1 MQKKILLISIPSI
14 IAVIAVTI
22 GILYVLRPPA
32 DTASEGQTD
41 TNTAPIY
48 VVDTS
53 KDYGAC
59 TYLDKS
65 VIKEVLGEAATE
77 LQGPDNVGRAG
88 RVQTIEGGPEPTVT
102 MDSQTCVYGFVSG
115 GTIENGFNVNNGFS
129 VIASQPAEQKDY
141 DQLIANYNDD
151 VMFEKVEGLGEAAFY
166 RANIGEQYDLASFE
180 LVVLDSIMAHTYTI
194 NQPAESVSFTAE
206 SAKIALQT
214 IATTKNE

>member
-32 DTASEGQTD
+32 DTTPEGQTD

-65 VIKEVLGEAATE
+65 VIKEVLGEPASE

-102 MDSQTCVYGFVSG
+102 MDSQTCVYGFISG

-151 VMFEKVEGLGEAAFY
+151 VMFEKIEGLGEAAFY

-180 LVVLDSIMAHTYTI
+180 LVVLDSLMAHTYTI
-194 NQPAESVSFTAE
+194 NQPADAVSFTAE
-206 SAKIALQT
+206 SAKTALRT
-214 IATTKNE
+214 IATTKN